1 MDQEPARIVSLI
13 SAALTATIGVLTLF
27 DVWSPKVG
35 AALAVAAGAWVAV
48 GGEVIRRRVWPTAH
62 VPLGGRIT
70 TSPIVGGKDRPEP
83 EEIGGGA

>member
-1 MDQEPARIVSLI
+1 
-13 SAALTATIGVLTLF
+13 VLTLF

-62 VPLGGRIT
+62 VPIAHLPAG
-70 TSPIVGGKDRPEP
+70 P
-83 EEIGGGA
+83 EIGA